1 MNRFR
6 VTPSVIPNLFTAMN
20 MFSGFFSIISA
31 SQGNYTYAGW
41 LIIIAAIFDTLDGFM
56 ARLTKSSSEL
66 GVELDSLSDVISF
79 GAAPSFLLYT
89 TYFHQFETSGVII
102 SSLPLIA
109 GGFRLARFNVQL
121 VGFDKKFFT
130 GLPIPSAA
138 LTIVCFILSYY
149 NNGFGEIEKQIII
162 PMVLILSFLMVSKV
176 KYDTIPKFSLSE
188 IKRNPLLYI
197 AYFIA
202 LIILIIYKVK
212 GLFFIFVFM
221 IVFGIFRQ
229 IFKYFSNNKVELKV
243 FKATV
248 LIKRRPSILDPQGV
262 AVEKGAKH
270 LGISNIRNTRI
281 GKLIEFDV
289 DLNDRTAAEKEVNDY
304 CSKLLANPIMEDF
317 EFTLSEYSPSGD
329 EVK

>member
-6 VTPSVIPNLFTAMN
+6 ITPSVIPNLFTAMN

-31 SQGNYTYAGW
+31 SQGNFIYAGW

-66 GVELDSLSDVISF
+66 GVELDSLSDIISF

-89 TYFHQFETSGVII
+89 TYFFQFETFGVIL

-121 VGFDKKFFT
+121 VGFDKKYFT
-130 GLPIPSAA
+130 GLPIPASA
-138 LTIVCFILSYY
+138 LTIVSFILSFY
-149 NNGFGEIEKQIII
+149 NGGFGDTEKQLILPI
-162 PMVLILSFLMVSKV
+162 VLILSFLMVSKV
-176 KYDTIPKFSLSE
+176 KYDTFPKFSLKE
-188 IKRNPLLYI
+188 VKRNPLLYV

-202 LIILIIYKVK
+202 LLTLIIYTIK

-229 IFKYFSNNKVELKV
+229 IFKYFSNKKVE
-243 FKATV
+243 
-248 LIKRRPSILDPQGV
+248 
-262 AVEKGAKH
+262 
-270 LGISNIRNTRI
+270 
-281 GKLIEFDV
+281 
-289 DLNDRTAAEKEVNDY
+289 
-304 CSKLLANPIMEDF
+304 
-317 EFTLSEYSPSGD
+317 
-329 EVK
+329 

>member
-162 PMVLILSFLMVSKV
+162 PMVLTLSFLMVSKV

-202 LIILIIYKVK
+202 LIILIIYKIK

-229 IFKYFSNNKVELKV
+229 IFKYFSNNKVE
-243 FKATV
+243 
-248 LIKRRPSILDPQGV
+248 
-262 AVEKGAKH
+262 
-270 LGISNIRNTRI
+270 
-281 GKLIEFDV
+281 
-289 DLNDRTAAEKEVNDY
+289 
-304 CSKLLANPIMEDF
+304 
-317 EFTLSEYSPSGD
+317 
-329 EVK
+329 

>member
-6 VTPSVIPNLFTAMN
+6 ITPSVIPNLFTAMN
-20 MFSGFFSIISA
+20 MFSGFFSIINA

-89 TYFHQFETSGVII
+89 TYFNQFETFGVIL
-102 SSLPLIA
+102 SSVPLIA

-121 VGFDKKFFT
+121 VGFDKSYFT

-138 LTIVCFILSYY
+138 LVIVCFILSFY
-149 NNGFGEIEKQIII
+149 NDGYPEELKIFII
-162 PMVLILSFLMVSKV
+162 PMVLLVSFLMVSKI
-176 KYDTIPKFSLSE
+176 KYDTLPKFTISAV
-188 IKRNPLLYI
+188 KKNPAIYI

-202 LIILIIYKVK
+202 LVVLILFTVK

-221 IVFGIFRQ
+221 IAFGIFRQ
-229 IFKYFSNNKVELKV
+229 IFKYFSNKKPE
-243 FKATV
+243 
-248 LIKRRPSILDPQGV
+248 
-262 AVEKGAKH
+262 
-270 LGISNIRNTRI
+270 
-281 GKLIEFDV
+281 
-289 DLNDRTAAEKEVNDY
+289 
-304 CSKLLANPIMEDF
+304 
-317 EFTLSEYSPSGD
+317 
-329 EVK
+329 

>member
-31 SQGNYTYAGW
+31 SEGNYTYAGW

-89 TYFHQFETSGVII
+89 IYFHQFETSGIII
-102 SSLPLIA
+102 SSLPMIA

-138 LTIVCFILSYY
+138 LTIVCFILAFY
-149 NNGFGEIEKQIII
+149 NNGFGKTEQQFIL
-162 PMVLILSFLMVSKV
+162 PMVLILSYLMVSKV
-176 KYDTIPKFSLSE
+176 KYDTFPRFSLNA
-188 IKRNPLLYI
+188 IKKNPLLYL
-197 AYFIA
+197 AYLTG
-202 LIILIIYKVK
+202 LIILFIYRIK

-229 IFKYFSNNKVELKV
+229 IFKYFSNKKN
-243 FKATV
+243 
-248 LIKRRPSILDPQGV
+248 R
-262 AVEKGAKH
+262 
-270 LGISNIRNTRI
+270 
-281 GKLIEFDV
+281 
-289 DLNDRTAAEKEVNDY
+289 AERV
-304 CSKLLANPIMEDF
+304 
-317 EFTLSEYSPSGD
+317 
-329 EVK
+329 

>member
-188 IKRNPLLYI
+188 IKGNPLLYI

-202 LIILIIYKVK
+202 LIIMIIYKIK

-229 IFKYFSNNKVELKV
+229 IFKYFSNNKVE
-243 FKATV
+243 
-248 LIKRRPSILDPQGV
+248 
-262 AVEKGAKH
+262 
-270 LGISNIRNTRI
+270 
-281 GKLIEFDV
+281 
-289 DLNDRTAAEKEVNDY
+289 
-304 CSKLLANPIMEDF
+304 
-317 EFTLSEYSPSGD
+317 
-329 EVK
+329 